1 MRSFA
6 AGLGLGLSL
15 GLSSVSCTV
24 PTTFA
29 CLNSNQCGGGQCI
42 AGGCAFASDACL
54 SGLQYGDLSPEPLAG
69 QCVGIDEGVDE
80 SLAEDTTSNEST
92 TLDEESSTSAGS
104 STSESSTSESSTSES
119 STSETG
125 TTGSLPDTVIAHY
138 SFDEIDPPVIFD
150 SSGNGFD
157 ATMDNLQSSSAAI
170 VGVGL
175 SFGNLDRVIVPVEVL
190 AGRTEFT
197 IEFYMQV
204 AQPAPLRQFLVYYG
218 NELDTSIEPNL
229 TVYVE
234 YLANPK
240 QTARMVWTDNQ
251 TTGLIGTTNL
261 RGVQWHH
268 IGLTFSGQGMQL
280 YVDHFLEDEDPL
292 LAGLLDSNLQWIQ
305 IGGVPSGFGSFE
317 GILDELRFSEGALTP
332 AEMQPAP

>member
-1 MRSFA
+1 MRSFSA
-6 AGLGLGLSL
+6 SLGVGLSP
-15 GLSSVSCTV
+15 GPVSCTV

-54 SGLQYGDLSPEPLAG
+54 SRLQFGDLSPEPLAG
-69 QCVGIDEGVDE
+69 QCVGIDEGVHE
-80 SLAEDTTSNEST
+80 RHAEATASNEN

-104 STSESSTSESSTSES
+104 STSEA

-138 SFDEIDPPVIFD
+138 SFDELAPPVIID

-175 SFGNLDRVIVPVEVL
+175 SFGNLDRMIVPFEVL

-197 IEFYMQV
+197 IEFCMQV
-204 AQPAPLRQFLVYYG
+204 TQPAPLRQFLVNYG

-229 TVYVE
+229 TVYVK

-261 RGVQWHH
+261 RGVHD
-268 IGLTFSGQGMQL
+268 
-280 YVDHFLEDEDPL
+280 V
-292 LAGLLDSNLQWIQ
+292 AGLRL
-305 IGGVPSGFGSFE
+305 
-317 GILDELRFSEGALTP
+317 ATP
-332 AEMQPAP
+332 ARQILPRLSRNGTASRLRSWHRLASSVPTSRPQHACSSPMREAYSGSE